1 MRYTVIYEEGPRNHS
16 ALVPMLPVVIITGK
30 TMEELERNA
39 REAIAYHL
47 EGTPQEGEPVEVE
60 LVRHEDYDGDLLTLD
75 GGRIPA
81 KPLAEARA

>member
-1 MRYTVIYEEGPRNHS
+1 MRYAVVYGQTKRNYS

-30 TMEELERNA
+30 TLDELERNA

-75 GGRIPA
+75 GERIPA
-81 KPLAEARA
+81 KPAAEARA